1 MSILATGYSYTV
13 LAAFSWSLTAL
24 FAKSMLSAGLSPL
37 EVSFWRAS
45 IGGLCFIVNA
55 IVASSLKI
63 RFTHAVL
70 FILWGM
76 MSIGGL
82 YYVFLLS
89 IQHSGAAMGEI
100 LLYTAPIWVAVFTR
114 LFSREEEVS
123 RQKWMAILI
132 ALCGV
137 GFVCFSGGSLQSGYS
152 KLGIACGLASGL
164 CYAFQYPFFKHW
176 QKLYKTEA
184 IYSYMHVG
192 GVLVLLPMIQ
202 FDVPYTPQTWATT
215 VMMAVFT
222 GYLAFW
228 AYGQGLKRAPQ
239 VHVAVLCNLEPILGT
254 LWVCFFFGENFTPV
268 GWLGFCLI
276 LFAIFILAMDRSRQH
291 AV

>member
-1 MSILATGYSYTV
+1 MSVLATGYSYTV

-45 IGGLCFIVNA
+45 IGGLCFLVNA
-55 IVASSLKI
+55 FVAGTLKI
-63 RFTHAVL
+63 RFSHALL
-70 FILWGM
+70 FVLWGM

-123 RQKWMAILI
+123 PRKWMAILI

-137 GFVCFSGGSLQSGYS
+137 GFVCFSGGSLQGRYS
-152 KLGIACGLASGL
+152 TLGILCGLASGL

-176 QKLYKTEA
+176 QKRYRTES
-184 IYSYMHVG
+184 IYAYMHLG
-192 GVLVLLPMIQ
+192 GVMVLLPIIQ
-202 FDVPYTPQTWATT
+202 FDVPYTPQTWVTA
-215 VMMAVFT
+215 VLMAVLT

-254 LWVCFFFGENFTPV
+254 LWVCIFFGENFTPV
-268 GWLGFCLI
+268 GWAGFFLI
-276 LFAIFILAMDRSRQH
+276 LSAIFILATDRGKQY